1 MDDFVTQIL
10 LIMLVIVLAYVFVP
24 YMRNNEPPKQEIN
37 HNQYMRVINGTSNVC
52 DMVNQRNGRTR
63 R

>member
-1 MDDFVTQIL
+1 MDDFITQIL

-37 HNQYMRVINGTSNVC
+37 HNQYMRIK
-52 DMVNQRNGRTR
+52 DAR
-63 R
+63 